1 MGGTQRRRRPRSST
15 AARVATHCGLAA
27 AVVGLGAVLL
37 ATVIAAPETFTW
49 RGAALSDMGRYGTRT
64 FPLFNGGLVLS
75 GLLGVPFGWRLW
87 HASETALERVG
98 VALLVVATIG
108 LVGVGVFFLG
118 HTEWY
123 LERSFHGPAALTYF
137 AAAPLAQWC
146 YGTGAVLAGRL
157 RRGLVSIW
165 LAVVHPLAWLGW
177 LSFLVAGGDAGA
189 WFAVPEFV
197 AAVAFGAWIGFLA
210 VDLEARSR
218 PGDAA

>member
-1 MGGTQRRRRPRSST
+1 MGGNQRRRRPRSST
-15 AARVATHCGLAA
+15 ATRVATHCGLAA
-27 AVVGLGAVLL
+27 AVVGLGAIVL
-37 ATVIAAPETFTW
+37 ATLVASPETFTW
-49 RGAALSDMGRYGTRT
+49 RSAALSDMGRYETRT

-87 HASETALERVG
+87 RASETILERIG
-98 VALLVVATIG
+98 VALLVVATVG
-108 LVGVGVFFLG
+108 LIGVGVFFLG
-118 HTEWY
+118 HADWY

-137 AAAPLAQWC
+137 AAAPLAQLI

-165 LAVVHPLAWLGW
+165 LGIVHPLAWLGW
-177 LSFLVAGGDAGA
+177 LLVLVAGGDAGA

-210 VDLEARSR
+210 VDLEGLSR
-218 PGDAA
+218 TGEAA